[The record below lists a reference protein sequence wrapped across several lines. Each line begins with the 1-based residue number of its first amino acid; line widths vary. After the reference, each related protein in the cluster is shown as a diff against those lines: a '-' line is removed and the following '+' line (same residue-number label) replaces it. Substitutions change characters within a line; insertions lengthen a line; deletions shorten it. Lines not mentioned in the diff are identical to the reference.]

1 MKADRDIAMK
11 TAVMYEK
18 RYEPMER
25 ILLATKA
32 KVKALEH
39 SLGTM
44 VSVQC
49 SECLVHVL
57 HIFSSFNAVFPP
69 PPTHIK

>member
-1 MKADRDIAMK
+1 MKADRDSAVK

-49 SECLVHVL
+49 SVHVL
-57 HIFSSFNAVFPP
+57 HIFS
-69 PPTHIK
+69 